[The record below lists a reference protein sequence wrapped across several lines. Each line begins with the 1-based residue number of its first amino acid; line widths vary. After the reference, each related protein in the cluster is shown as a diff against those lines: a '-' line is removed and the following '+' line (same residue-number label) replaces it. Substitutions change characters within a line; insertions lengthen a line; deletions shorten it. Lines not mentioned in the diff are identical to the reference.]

1 MAKYLKIVTA
11 ELVSNYRLVLVFNDK
26 KTVTVD
32 FEEFLRK
39 SSHSEVQKYIKPSL
53 FKKFKLADGE
63 LMWGDFDLI
72 FPIQDLY
79 EGNILNKKV
88 PRSKTVS

>member
-1 MAKYLKIVTA
+1 MGKYLKIVSA
-11 ELVSNYRLVLVFNDK
+11 DLVSNYRLILLFNDK
-26 KTVTVD
+26 KKVTVD

-39 SSHSEVQKYIKPSL
+39 SSHSEVQKYLKPSL
-53 FKKFKLADGE
+53 FKKFKLAAGE

-79 EGNILNKKV
+79 DGDILNKKV
-88 PRSKTVS
+88 PLSKTVA